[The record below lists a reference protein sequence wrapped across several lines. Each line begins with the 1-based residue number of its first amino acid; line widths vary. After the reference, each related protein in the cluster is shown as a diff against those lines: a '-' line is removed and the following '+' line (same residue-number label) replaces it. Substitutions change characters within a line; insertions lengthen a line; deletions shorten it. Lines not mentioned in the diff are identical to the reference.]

1 VEELRELNTHVLRW
15 TTPPEDSD
23 FQLILPKGYADK
35 FNEQVA
41 SLPESKRV
49 LFREHVVKKGDT
61 LGVIARKY
69 GTSVTQLVQAN
80 NLGKTPVLKVGRSLI
95 IPMSGATPPPRT
107 AAVQTQQRTASRT
120 TATNTPRVASYTVR
134 PGDTLSKIAT
144 HFNTS
149 VEKLRS
155 WNHLT
160 SSRLTVGRKLVVA
173 QPSTRVASNGT
184 PGAKKVIHRVRQ
196 GETLDKIATTY
207 NTSVDDILSWN
218 ESEDLTVIH
227 PGDRITI
234 FLGDTN

>member
-1 VEELRELNTHVLRW
+1 
-15 TTPPEDSD
+15 
-23 FQLILPKGYADK
+23 YADK

-49 LFREHVVKKGDT
+49 LFREHLVKKGDT
-61 LGVIARKY
+61 LGLIARKY
-69 GTSVTQLVQAN
+69 GTSVTQLVEAN

-95 IPMSGATPPPRT
+95 IPMSGGTPPPRI
-107 AAVQTQQRTASRT
+107 AAGQTQQRAARTAAATTTTTTTTASRVT
-120 TATNTPRVASYTVR
+120 SYTVR

-173 QPSTRVASNGT
+173 QPSPRLASNGGI
-184 PGAKKVIHRVRQ
+184 GAKKVIHRVRQ

-207 NTSVDDILSWN
+207 NTSVDAILSWN

-234 FLGDTN
+234 FLGDGNN